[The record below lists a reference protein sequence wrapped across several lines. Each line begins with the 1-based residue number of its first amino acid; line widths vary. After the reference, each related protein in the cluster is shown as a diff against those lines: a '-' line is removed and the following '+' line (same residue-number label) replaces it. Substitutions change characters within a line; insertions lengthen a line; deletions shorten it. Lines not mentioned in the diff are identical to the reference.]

1 MPIDTLLKKYFTGVV
16 LALLATAAYF
26 QASGSSELLGNWLFG
41 ADAEALALLP
51 PKSPDLA
58 GLNKAGTKVASA
70 DPILHRNPF
79 DSVTGP
85 LDRMPEPETTDEP
98 SGPVNTDPL
107 TAPPCDGVTVTI
119 ITESPDPLW
128 SFAALRGPSDS
139 EATVRRV
146 GDLVADKTVA
156 YIGRNPVEKS
166 PAVWMES
173 GSSLCQVLLF
183 SEEEKAARPKPT
195 RSKSSRSKDRKS
207 SRANTVPKDIAD
219 KIKKVSDNEF
229 EVDRSVVDKVLENQ
243 AALMRSARIVPE
255 QKDGKVVG
263 IRMFGI
269 RKDTLLGTLGFQN
282 GDRLENINGFDM
294 TSPEKALEAY
304 ARLRTAGNLKV
315 QITRRGKPVTVD
327 FRIK

>member
-26 QASGSSELLGNWLFG
+26 QASGSSDLIGNWLFG
-41 ADAEALALLP
+41 SDPEALALLP
-51 PKSPDLA
+51 PKNPDLA
-58 GLNKAGTKVASA
+58 GLNKSGAKVASA

-85 LDRMPEPETTDEP
+85 LDRQPEPEESDEP

-107 TAPPCDGVTVTI
+107 TAPACDGVTVTI
-119 ITESPDPLW
+119 ITESTDPLW
-128 SFAALRGPSDS
+128 SFAALRGPSDPQ
-139 EATVRRV
+139 AVVRRV
-146 GDLVADKTVA
+146 GDQVADKTVA

-166 PAVWMES
+166 PSVWMES
-173 GSSLCQVLLF
+173 GNSLCQVLLF
-183 SEEEKAARPKPT
+183 SSEEKPPAAAPTRAKPT
-195 RSKSSRSKDRKS
+195 RAKGAKGG
-207 SRANTVPKDIAD
+207 ANTVPSDIAD